1 MQKSVVTSSPEGAK
15 VLPGYVIVSVEPE
28 ALSSVVEQL
37 RREQGI
43 TLVAPASGRHDLIV
57 QLNSSKASK
66 VSEFVNK
73 LRSMRVVRATK
84 TTSLLM
90 LAAC

>member
-1 MQKSVVTSSPEGAK
+1 MQTAVIASEPESAK

-37 RREQGI
+37 KREQGI
-43 TLVAPASGRHDLIV
+43 TLVAPTSGRYDLIV
-57 QLNSSKASK
+57 QLNSNKASR
-66 VSEFVNK
+66 VSEFVNR
-73 LRSMRVVRATK
+73 LCSMRGVKTTK

>member
-1 MQKSVVTSSPEGAK
+1 MQTTVTASERESAK
-15 VLPGYVIVSVEPE
+15 ILPGYIIVSVEPE

-37 RREQGI
+37 KREQGI
-43 TLVAPASGRHDLIV
+43 TLVAPTTGRYDLIV
-57 QLNSSKASK
+57 QFNLNKAPR

-73 LRSMRVVRATK
+73 LRLMRGVKMIK
-84 TTSLLM
+84 TTSFLM